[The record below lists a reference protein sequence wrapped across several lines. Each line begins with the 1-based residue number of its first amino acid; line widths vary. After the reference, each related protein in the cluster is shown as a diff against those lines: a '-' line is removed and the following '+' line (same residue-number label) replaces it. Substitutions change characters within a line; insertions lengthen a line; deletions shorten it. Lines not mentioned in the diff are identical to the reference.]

1 MNCGWPCCSK
11 LQKQRLSVYRPRYT
25 LIMRALLDKRDVTSN
40 EVLASTNISQSSV
53 SLTVKDMVKQGL
65 VQMSSDEDVRERKVR
80 QTRKGNRL
88 LPKLK
93 NH

>member
-1 MNCGWPCCSK
+1 
-11 LQKQRLSVYRPRYT
+11 
-25 LIMRALLDKRDVTSN
+25 MRALLDKRDVTSN